1 VRGATDIKM
10 ENFDDDF
17 GGPPPADVDPAA
29 EFLAKEQE
37 ELGEI
42 GEDLGLAPPQEIS
55 AFKEE
60 NDFTA
65 NDLQEFIPAHSGDP
79 MGFSMASQPDAT
91 YSGLEEFEAAPV
103 SEMDGGNFFAQDTEG
118 ISSGMSNMNIP
129 REEPEFLKKWK
140 VEQEERLKKKDE
152 DEEVMKE
159 KLRLQARQELEDWY
173 TRYEAQLEKT
183 KSTNREA
190 ESDFVAEVGGMNHI
204 EPGSEWERVSKH
216 CDFSA
221 KAPGHTKDVSRMRSI
236 LLQLKQTPPPTK
248 A

>member
-1 VRGATDIKM
+1 MGKGATETNM

-17 GGPPPADVDPAA
+17 GAPPPADVDPAA

-60 NDFTA
+60 SDLTS
-65 NDLQEFIPAHSGDP
+65 NDLQPE
-79 MGFSMASQPDAT
+79 AS
-91 YSGLEEFEAAPV
+91 YGLEEFEAAPV
-103 SEMDGGNFFAQDTEG
+103 SAMNGGNFLAQDTEG
-118 ISSGMSNMNIP
+118 SSGMSNMNIA

-173 TRYEAQLEKT
+173 ARYEAQLEKT

>member
-1 VRGATDIKM
+1 M

-17 GGPPPADVDPAA
+17 GAPPADVDPAA
-29 EFLAKEQE
+29 EFLAQEQE
-37 ELGEI
+37 DLGEI

-60 NDFTA
+60 ENDFA
-65 NDLQEFIPAHSGDP
+65 SNGMQDFIPTQSADP
-79 MGFSMASQPDAT
+79 MGFGMEEGQSDIPVAK
-91 YSGLEEFEAAPV
+91 YSGLEEFEASPAY
-103 SEMDGGNFFAQDTEG
+103 DGGNFMSQDSDELG
-118 ISSGMSNMNIP
+118 SGMSNMNIA
-129 REEPEFLKKWK
+129 REEPEFLKQWK
-140 VEQEERLKKKDE
+140 VDQEERLKKKDE

-173 TRYEAQLEKT
+173 KRYESQLEKT
-183 KSTNREA
+183 KEDNREA

-236 LLQLKQTPPPTK
+236 LLQLKQSPPPTK

>member
-1 VRGATDIKM
+1 MGVLVKGATDTIM

-17 GGPPPADVDPAA
+17 GAPPSADVDPAA

-60 NDFTA
+60 NDFTS
-65 NDLQEFIPAHSGDP
+65 NDLQPE
-79 MGFSMASQPDAT
+79 AT

-103 SEMDGGNFFAQDTEG
+103 SAMDGGNFLVQDTEG
-118 ISSGMSNMNIP
+118 ISSGMSNMNIA

-140 VEQEERLKKKDE
+140 VEQEERLKKKDK

>member
-1 VRGATDIKM
+1 MGRVKGTTDIM
-10 ENFDDDF
+10 ENFDDAF
-17 GGPPPADVDPAA
+17 GAPPPADVDPAA

-42 GEDLGLAPPQEIS
+42 GEDLGLSPPQEIS

-60 NDFTA
+60 SNFSSNGMQD
-65 NDLQEFIPAHSGDP
+65 FIPALSGDP
-79 MGFSMASQPDAT
+79 MDSQPAIAVAT
-91 YSGLEEFEAAPV
+91 YSGLEELSATPV
-103 SEMDGGNFFAQDTEG
+103 HDGGDFLTQDNG
-118 ISSGMSNMNIP
+118 DLSSGMSNMSIA
-129 REEPEFLKKWK
+129 REEPEFIKKWK

-152 DEEVMKE
+152 NEEVMKE

-173 TRYEAQLEKT
+173 KRYETQLEQT

-190 ESDFVAEVGGMNHI
+190 ESDFVTEVGGMNHI

-221 KAPGHTKDVSRMRSI
+221 KAPGHTKDVSCMRSI
-236 LLQLKQTPPPTK
+236 LLQLKQSPPPTK

>member
-1 VRGATDIKM
+1 M
-10 ENFDDDF
+10 ENFDDAF
-17 GGPPPADVDPAA
+17 GAPPPADVDPAA

-37 ELGEI
+37 ELGDI

-60 NDFTA
+60 SDFTS
-65 NDLQEFIPAHSGDP
+65 NDLQSE
-79 MGFSMASQPDAT
+79 AT

-103 SEMDGGNFFAQDTEG
+103 SAMDGGNFLPQDTEG
-118 ISSGMSNMNIP
+118 ISSGMSNMNIV

-173 TRYEAQLEKT
+173 ARYEAQLEKT

-190 ESDFVAEVGGMNHI
+190 ESDFVAEVHN
-204 EPGSEWERVSKH
+204 
-216 CDFSA
+216 
-221 KAPGHTKDVSRMRSI
+221 
-236 LLQLKQTPPPTK
+236 QTHQQNWPTL
-248 A
+248 

>member
-1 VRGATDIKM
+1 MGRVKGATDNM

-17 GGPPPADVDPAA
+17 GAPPPADVDPAA

-60 NDFTA
+60 SDFTS
-65 NDLQEFIPAHSGDP
+65 NDLQPE
-79 MGFSMASQPDAT
+79 AT

-103 SEMDGGNFFAQDTEG
+103 SAMDGGIFLAQDTEG
-118 ISSGMSNMNIP
+118 ISSGMSNMNIA

-190 ESDFVAEVGGMNHI
+190 ESDFVAEVGGMNHV

-248 A
+248 V

>member
-1 VRGATDIKM
+1 MGSSWIEELIADFQNIKINM
-10 ENFDDDF
+10 DNFDD
-17 GGPPPADVDPAA
+17 AA

-42 GEDLGLAPPQEIS
+42 GEDLGLAPPQEIA

-60 NDFTA
+60 PDFSV
-65 NDLQEFIPAHSGDP
+65 DGMQDYIPALSGDTLS
-79 MGFSMASQPDAT
+79 GFQSEIPVAT
-91 YSGLEEFEAAPV
+91 YSGLEEFGSSPV
-103 SEMDGGNFFAQDTEG
+103 FGGGDDFLSQDSGDLT
-118 ISSGMSNMNIP
+118 SGMSNLNIV

-140 VEQEERLKKKDE
+140 VDQEERLKLKDE
-152 DEEVMKE
+152 EEEVMKE
-159 KLRLQARQELEDWY
+159 KLRQQAQQELEDWY
-173 TRYEAQLEKT
+173 KRYESQLEKT

-190 ESDFVAEVGGMNHI
+190 ESDFVAEIGGMNHI

-236 LLQLKQTPPPTK
+236 LLQLKQSPTQ

>member
-1 VRGATDIKM
+1 VKGATVSDNM

-17 GGPPPADVDPAA
+17 GAPPPADVDPAA

-60 NDFTA
+60 GDFA
-65 NDLQEFIPAHSGDP
+65 SNDLQPE
-79 MGFSMASQPDAT
+79 AT

-103 SEMDGGNFFAQDTEG
+103 TAMDGGNFLSQDTEG
-118 ISSGMSNMNIP
+118 ISSGMSNMNIA

>member
-1 VRGATDIKM
+1 
-10 ENFDDDF
+10 
-17 GGPPPADVDPAA
+17 
-29 EFLAKEQE
+29 
-37 ELGEI
+37 
-42 GEDLGLAPPQEIS
+42 
-55 AFKEE
+55 
-60 NDFTA
+60 
-65 NDLQEFIPAHSGDP
+65 
-79 MGFSMASQPDAT
+79 MG
-91 YSGLEEFEAAPV
+91 
-103 SEMDGGNFFAQDTEG
+103 
-118 ISSGMSNMNIP
+118 NMNIT

-152 DEEVMKE
+152 NEEVMKE

-173 TRYEAQLEKT
+173 KRYETQLEQT

-236 LLQLKQTPPPTK
+236 LLQLKQSPPPTK

>member
-1 VRGATDIKM
+1 M

-17 GGPPPADVDPAA
+17 GAPPPADVDPAA

-60 NDFTA
+60 SDFTS
-65 NDLQEFIPAHSGDP
+65 NDL
-79 MGFSMASQPDAT
+79 
-91 YSGLEEFEAAPV
+91 
-103 SEMDGGNFFAQDTEG
+103 QDTEG
-118 ISSGMSNMNIP
+118 ISSGMTNMNIA
-129 REEPEFLKKWK
+129 RGEPEFLKKWK
-140 VEQEERLKKKDE
+140 VEQEERLKMKDE

-190 ESDFVAEVGGMNHI
+190 ESDFVAEV
-204 EPGSEWERVSKH
+204 
-216 CDFSA
+216 
-221 KAPGHTKDVSRMRSI
+221 
-236 LLQLKQTPPPTK
+236 
-248 A
+248 

>member
-1 VRGATDIKM
+1 M

-17 GGPPPADVDPAA
+17 GAPPPADVDPAA

-60 NDFTA
+60 SDFTS
-65 NDLQEFIPAHSGDP
+65 NNL
-79 MGFSMASQPDAT
+79 
-91 YSGLEEFEAAPV
+91 
-103 SEMDGGNFFAQDTEG
+103 QDTEE
-118 ISSGMSNMNIP
+118 ISSGMSNLNIE

>member
-1 VRGATDIKM
+1 MGVKGGTVTNM

-17 GGPPPADVDPAA
+17 GAPPPADVDPAA

-37 ELGEI
+37 ELGEM
-42 GEDLGLAPPQEIS
+42 GEGLGLAPPQEIS

-60 NDFTA
+60 SDFTST
-65 NDLQEFIPAHSGDP
+65 DLQPET
-79 MGFSMASQPDAT
+79 T

-103 SEMDGGNFFAQDTEG
+103 SAMDGGNFLSQDTEG
-118 ISSGMSNMNIP
+118 ISSGMSNMNIA

>member
-1 VRGATDIKM
+1 
-10 ENFDDDF
+10 
-17 GGPPPADVDPAA
+17 
-29 EFLAKEQE
+29 
-37 ELGEI
+37 
-42 GEDLGLAPPQEIS
+42 
-55 AFKEE
+55 
-60 NDFTA
+60 
-65 NDLQEFIPAHSGDP
+65 
-79 MGFSMASQPDAT
+79 
-91 YSGLEEFEAAPV
+91 
-103 SEMDGGNFFAQDTEG
+103 
-118 ISSGMSNMNIP
+118 MNIA

-173 TRYEAQLEKT
+173 FYFLSKLLDSNNLSRYTHYEAQLEKT

-221 KAPGHTKDVSRMRSI
+221 KVKF
-236 LLQLKQTPPPTK
+236 L
-248 A
+248 

>member
-1 VRGATDIKM
+1 M

-17 GGPPPADVDPAA
+17 GAPPPADVDPAA

-60 NDFTA
+60 GDFA
-65 NDLQEFIPAHSGDP
+65 SNDLQPE
-79 MGFSMASQPDAT
+79 AT

-103 SEMDGGNFFAQDTEG
+103 TAMDGGNFLSQDTEG
-118 ISSGMSNMNIP
+118 ISSGMSNMNIA

-221 KAPGHTKDVSRMRSI
+221 KVREGSGLDYVYIINPYRPLVTPRMC
-236 LLQLKQTPPPTK
+236 LV
-248 A
+248 

>member
-1 VRGATDIKM
+1 MGSQQSGSEGSHRLIM
-10 ENFDDDF
+10 ENFEDDF
-17 GGPPPADVDPAA
+17 GAPPPADVDPAA

-37 ELGEI
+37 ELGDI

-60 NDFTA
+60 SDFTS
-65 NDLQEFIPAHSGDP
+65 NNL
-79 MGFSMASQPDAT
+79 
-91 YSGLEEFEAAPV
+91 
-103 SEMDGGNFFAQDTEG
+103 QDTEG
-118 ISSGMSNMNIP
+118 ISSGMSNMNIV

-159 KLRLQARQELEDWY
+159 KLRQQAKQELEDWY

>member
-1 VRGATDIKM
+1 M

-17 GGPPPADVDPAA
+17 GAPPADVDPAA

-60 NDFTA
+60 NDFS
-65 NDLQEFIPAHSGDP
+65 NGMQHDFIAAQSGDP
-79 MGFSMASQPDAT
+79 MGFGMAGQPESK

-103 SEMDGGNFFAQDTEG
+103 PAMDGGIFLAQDTEG
-118 ISSGMSNMNIP
+118 LSSGLSNMNIA

-140 VEQEERLKKKDE
+140 VDQEERLKKKDE

-221 KAPGHTKDVSRMRSI
+221 KAPGHSKDVSRMRSI

-248 A
+248 D

>member
-1 VRGATDIKM
+1 MGATVSDTM

-17 GGPPPADVDPAA
+17 GAPPPADVDPAA

-60 NDFTA
+60 GDFA
-65 NDLQEFIPAHSGDP
+65 SNDLQDFIPAQSG
-79 MGFSMASQPDAT
+79 FAMAS
-91 YSGLEEFEAAPV
+91 
-103 SEMDGGNFFAQDTEG
+103 QDTEG
-118 ISSGMSNMNIP
+118 ISSGMSNMNIA

-183 KSTNREA
+183 
-190 ESDFVAEVGGMNHI
+190 
-204 EPGSEWERVSKH
+204 
-216 CDFSA
+216 
-221 KAPGHTKDVSRMRSI
+221 
-236 LLQLKQTPPPTK
+236 
-248 A
+248 